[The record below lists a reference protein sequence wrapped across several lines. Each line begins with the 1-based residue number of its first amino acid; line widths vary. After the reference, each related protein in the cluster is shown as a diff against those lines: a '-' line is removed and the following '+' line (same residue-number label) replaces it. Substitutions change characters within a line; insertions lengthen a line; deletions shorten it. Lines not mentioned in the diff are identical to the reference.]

1 MLATLSW
8 AAAVLPHL
16 ISACTHSTAA
26 GKKEEHGNLSSRQI
40 TSQPGADD
48 FFYWMSLL
56 CCCVEEGYGIFVVVV
71 VVTTRSM
78 LSIFHP
84 STTHNTLVKSDG
96 EMVEY
101 EEGCRYGRGFCV
113 RRGHVGM
120 D

>member
-26 GKKEEHGNLSSRQI
+26 GEKEEHGNLSSRQI

-78 LSIFHP
+78 LSIFP
-84 STTHNTLVKSDG
+84 FIPAPPTTPLLRAMGKWLNMRKDADMDG
-96 EMVEY
+96 DFV
-101 EEGCRYGRGFCV
+101 
-113 RRGHVGM
+113 
-120 D
+120 